1 MLIAHGHIVSFF
13 SVLKQKWIKH
23 FAFESNVVNIF
34 RQRNGMDDVDLC
46 VFLADGSIK
55 FINQRGNVDPDSDDF
70 NIDEEVEFKLEG
82 SLVAF
87 DQDREDNNWTFIL
100 TSTPN
105 EAKESGANFCLN
117 ILHQRQV
124 YTFTD
129 DREGYH
135 WLSDKTNF
143 VFLFSPNEK
152 TELVIQTDDHISLF
166 ELFMGEEEPQV
177 NHIWSMEHVPDIQE
191 EIHSGIRFKN
201 DRYMFLVDKTNFYKI
216 DVKTNETKTFT
227 D

>member
-1 MLIAHGHIVSFF
+1 
-13 SVLKQKWIKH
+13 
-23 FAFESNVVNIF
+23 
-34 RQRNGMDDVDLC
+34 
-46 VFLADGSIK
+46 
-55 FINQRGNVDPDSDDF
+55 
-70 NIDEEVEFKLEG
+70 
-82 SLVAF
+82 
-87 DQDREDNNWTFIL
+87 
-100 TSTPN
+100 
-105 EAKESGANFCLN
+105 
-117 ILHQRQV
+117 
-124 YTFTD
+124 
-129 DREGYH
+129 
-135 WLSDKTNF
+135 LSDKTNF